1 MGLISYVLQD
11 RLKEDLG
18 RCIDSNI
25 FDKYQEDP
33 LVTASFDKVQIE
45 VSDVN
50 TMISP
55 HGPLL
60 SSDVA
65 VWRVTRTGRGISSTL
80 TTTTIPTFTILP
92 TRRGSLARRQEMA
105 RRRARW
111 WQVYPTLT

>member
-18 RCIDSNI
+18 RCIEANI

-45 VSDVN
+45 VSEV
-50 TMISP
+50 TAMISP

-65 VWRVTRTGRGISSTL
+65 VWRVTRTGPPVAGPRPWRVSRFL
-80 TTTTIPTFTILP
+80 TPA
-92 TRRGSLARRQEMA
+92 ARLLQPG
-105 RRRARW
+105 
-111 WQVYPTLT
+111 VG